1 MRIGFDAKRFF
12 NNKRGLGNYS
22 RNLIAVLNDI
32 SDELYLFHTKKIP
45 NTAFNIV
52 SPTGFFINFTSLW
65 RSFFICSDIQKSN
78 IDVYIGASNELPF
91 CIKKSNV
98 KSIVVIH
105 DIMYKILPKHYK
117 IWDRIIYDWKLK
129 NALKHADSVVAISEN
144 TKNDILSYYAVE
156 ADKIEVIYQH
166 CDNIFNAEDNNEL
179 KENYFIAVGFSDPK
193 KNTELLLKAW
203 FVFEQQ
209 NINSIKLLLIGSS
222 NTYSKKIEALVK
234 QLGLKHVVF
243 KYNLDTQALVYYYK
257 KALALVF
264 ISKYEGFGLPII
276 EALHCN
282 CQVITLNKSAMKEAG
297 KDNVFYAEENS
308 QSISKML
315 QDIAYNKKRININKS
330 SLFEFSKENASA
342 KWLKLVKSLV

>member
-32 SDELYLFHTKKIP
+32 SDELYLFHSKNIP
-45 NTAFNIV
+45 NSAFKIV
-52 SPTGFFINFTSLW
+52 SPTGFFKRFASIW

-91 CIKKSNV
+91 CIKKNKV

-105 DIMYKILPKHYK
+105 DIMYKILPEHYK

-129 NALKHADSVVAISEN
+129 NALKHADCIVAISEN
-144 TKNDILSYYAVE
+144 TKNDIISYYAIE

-166 CDNIFNAEDNNEL
+166 CDNIFNTEDNHEQ

-193 KNTELLLKAW
+193 KNTELLLNAW
-203 FVFEQQ
+203 SIFEQQ

-222 NTYSKKIEALVK
+222 NSYSKKIEALVQ
-234 QLGLKHVVF
+234 QLGLKNVVF
-243 KYNLDTQALVYYYK
+243 KYNVDIQTLVYYYK

-264 ISKYEGFGLPII
+264 ISIYEGFGLPII

-282 CQVITLNKSAMKEAG
+282 CQVITLNKSAMKEVG
-297 KDNVFYAEENS
+297 KNNVFYTEEDS
-308 QSISKML
+308 QSISKIL
-315 QDIAYNKKRININKS
+315 QDIAYYKKRIEINQAS
-330 SLFEFSKENASA
+330 MFEFSKENATT
-342 KWLKLVKSLV
+342 KWTRLINRLV